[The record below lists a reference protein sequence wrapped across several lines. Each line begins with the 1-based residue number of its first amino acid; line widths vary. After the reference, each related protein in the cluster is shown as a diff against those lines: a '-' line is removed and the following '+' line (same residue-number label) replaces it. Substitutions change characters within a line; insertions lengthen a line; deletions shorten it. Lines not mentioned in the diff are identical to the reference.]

1 MTEPTIIT
9 QTSTLDKFTYL
20 APFIG
25 MGAAGGA
32 IRAMNT
38 KDFTWKNLI
47 IRAVTGGF
55 GAALAGLYLRH
66 TPYAIE
72 AQFAIAGA
80 IGSMSCELIQAAQT
94 WLMNKATNQG
104 GIGGYDPLN
113 PHPFDTQYPD
123 ITDNLPVPVEQQ
135 ENLGDCESPLPT
147 DTNQTGT
154 SEK

>member
-1 MTEPTIIT
+1 MTEPTLIT
-9 QTSTLDKFTYL
+9 QTSNLDKCTYL

-25 MGAAGGA
+25 KGAVGGA

-38 KDFTWKNLI
+38 KNFTWKNLI

-72 AQFAIAGA
+72 AQFAMAGA
-80 IGSMSCELIQAAQT
+80 IGAMSCELIQAAQT

-104 GIGGYDPLN
+104 GVSYDPYN
-113 PHPFDTQYPD
+113 RNPFDIRYPD
-123 ITDNLPVPVEQQ
+123 IADNLPIPVEQQ
-135 ENLGDCESPLPT
+135 EELGDCESPLPT

>member
-1 MTEPTIIT
+1 MTEPTFIT
-9 QTSTLDKFTYL
+9 QTSNLDKFTYL
-20 APFIG
+20 APFVG

-38 KDFTWKNLI
+38 KNFTWKNLI
-47 IRAVTGGF
+47 IRAITGGF
-55 GAALAGLYLRH
+55 GASLAGLYLRH

-80 IGSMSCELIQAAQT
+80 VGAMSCELIQAAQT

-123 ITDNLPVPVEQQ
+123 ITDNLPVPVEQPQ
-135 ENLGDCESPLPT
+135 EPQDCEPDTADT
-147 DTNQTGT
+147 DKTATGN
-154 SEK
+154 

>member
-1 MTEPTIIT
+1 MSEPTLI
-9 QTSTLDKFTYL
+9 QSNSLNNFTYL

-38 KDFTWKNLI
+38 KDFTWKNFFT
-47 IRAVTGGF
+47 RAVTGAF

-80 IGSMSCELIQAAQT
+80 VGSMSCELIQAAQT

-113 PHPFDTQYPD
+113 PNLFDTQYPD
-123 ITDNLPVPVEQQ
+123 ITDNLPVPVEQPQ
-135 ENLGDCESPLPT
+135 EPQDCEPDTADT
-147 DTNQTGT
+147 DQTAAGN
-154 SEK
+154 

>member
-9 QTSTLDKFTYL
+9 QTSNLDKFTYL

-38 KDFTWKNLI
+38 KDFTWKSLFT
-47 IRAVTGGF
+47 RAVTGAF

-104 GIGGYDPLN
+104 GVGYDPYN
-113 PHPFDTQYPD
+113 QNPFDTRYPD
-123 ITDNLPVPVEQQ
+123 ITDNLPVPVEQPQ
-135 ENLGDCESPLPT
+135 EPQDCEPDTADT
-147 DTNQTGT
+147 DKTATGN
-154 SEK
+154 

>member
-1 MTEPTIIT
+1 MTESTIIT
-9 QTSTLDKFTYL
+9 QTSNLDKCIYL
-20 APFIG
+20 APFVG
-25 MGAAGGA
+25 MGAVGGA

-38 KDFTWKNLI
+38 KNFTWKNLI

-72 AQFAIAGA
+72 AQFAMAGA

-123 ITDNLPVPVEQQ
+123 LADNLPIPLEQQ
-135 ENLGDCESPLPT
+135 ENLGDCESPLPS
-147 DTNQTGT
+147 DTNQTTAGN
-154 SEK
+154 

>member
-1 MTEPTIIT
+1 MSEPTLI
-9 QTSTLDKFTYL
+9 QSNSLNNFTYL

-80 IGSMSCELIQAAQT
+80 IGAMSCELIQAAQT

-104 GIGGYDPLN
+104 GYGADDQNN
-113 PHPFDTQYPD
+113 PNPFDTQYPN
-123 ITDNLPVPVEQQ
+123 ITANLPVPVEQPQ
-135 ENLGDCESPLPT
+135 EPQDCEPDTADT
-147 DTNQTGT
+147 DQTAAGN
-154 SEK
+154 

>member
-1 MTEPTIIT
+1 MTEPTLIT
-9 QTSTLDKFTYL
+9 HTSTLDKFTYL

-25 MGAAGGA
+25 MGAAGGV

-66 TPYAIE
+66 TPYTIE
-72 AQFAIAGA
+72 AQFAMAGA

-104 GIGGYDPLN
+104 GVGYDPYN
-113 PHPFDTQYPD
+113 QNPFDTRYPD
-123 ITDNLPVPVEQQ
+123 IADNLPVPVEQPQ
-135 ENLGDCESPLPT
+135 EPQDCEPDTADT
-147 DTNQTGT
+147 DKTATGN
-154 SEK
+154 